1 MKMLSD
7 VEVRKKGLNVLFKE
21 LGEPNAIRF
30 LSQIRFELHSERIP
44 LSLLRGMRANK
55 KTGRI
60 PYSRRFPAACCR
72 ELQKRDY
79 LTIQDELF
87 KGMDVDE
94 IFERAKE
101 YQKADK
107 TKNAQ

>member
-1 MKMLSD
+1 MKIISD

-30 LSQIRFELHSERIP
+30 LSQIRYE
-44 LSLLRGMRANK
+44 
-55 KTGRI
+55 
-60 PYSRRFPAACCR
+60 
-72 ELQKRDY
+72 KRDY

-94 IFERAKE
+94 IFEKAKN
-101 YQKADK
+101 YQKTAK

>member
-1 MKMLSD
+1 MKILSY

-30 LSQIRFELHSERIP
+30 LSQIRFE
-44 LSLLRGMRANK
+44 
-55 KTGRI
+55 
-60 PYSRRFPAACCR
+60 
-72 ELQKRDY
+72 KRDY

-101 YQKADK
+101 YQKTAK
-107 TKNAQ
+107 TKNSQ